1 MNKLNIRRFP
11 PLEYAASEAVN
22 TLCTNLSFSG
32 ENVKRI
38 MFTSCHAAEGKSFMA
53 MNVMRSMARLGKR
66 VVLIEA
72 DLRRGMIASRY
83 GIRFE
88 TEKRGT
94 GALSCGHGDG
104 K

>member
-1 MNKLNIRRFP
+1 MLPVRQV
-11 PLEYAASEAVN
+11 S
-22 TLCTNLSFSG
+22 TLCTNPSFSG

-72 DLRRGMIASRY
+72 VLRRGMTIASRD

-88 TEKRGT
+88 TEKRGLAHYLAGMAT
-94 GALSCGHGDG
+94 EN
-104 K
+104 